1 MDRGTELY
9 RRYVSGD
16 DTAAEA
22 LIGLYKDGLMLYL
35 NRYTEN
41 IFLAEE
47 LMEETFF
54 RLLTR
59 RPFFLGRS
67 GFKTW
72 LYAIA
77 RNLALDHL
85 RRSARTSELTDAELV
100 RAEAAGADLE
110 RQYLRQEQAVRLHN
124 AIKKLPPD
132 YSRVLYL
139 IYFEDFSNAETA
151 RVLGKSRRQVENL
164 SYRAKQALRRQL
176 ETEGFTYEGYD

>member
-1 MDRGTELY
+1 MEQGTELY
-9 RRYVSGD
+9 RRYLAGD
-16 DTAAEA
+16 DAGAEA

-59 RPFFLGRS
+59 RPRFFGRS
-67 GFKTW
+67 SFKTW
-72 LYAIA
+72 LYAMG

-85 RRSARTSELTDAELV
+85 RRDSKTGELPEEELV
-100 RAEAAGADLE
+100 RAETADVE
-110 RQYLRQEQAVRLHN
+110 RQYLKKEQALRLHD
-124 AIKKLPPD
+124 AIKRLPPD

-139 IYFEDFSNAETA
+139 IYFEDFSNAEA
-151 RVLGKSRRQVENL
+151 AQVLGKSKRQVENL

-176 ETEGFTYEGYD
+176 ETEGFTYERYD